1 MHCSFQGDWHCC
13 AISGAPFHHLMSGKS
28 GGHSNMMLFWRQR
41 WQAAMPW
48 QANEG
53 VIRRL
58 STMCIYSLTASGLL
72 ASFCGIDFKG
82 VDNMLGQLEK
92 PAVASDD
99 SQTMSENVFR
109 RIQAAIVKG
118 EIAPG
123 SKISEPELART
134 YGISRGPLR
143 EAIHRLEGQRLLVR
157 VPHVGARV
165 VSLSHA
171 ELVELYEI
179 RESLEGMA
187 CRLAAERM
195 TDAEIEEL
203 RQVLHTHERDAA
215 FQAGVGYYQ
224 QEGDFDFHYR
234 IIQGAGNRTLTQML
248 CGELYQL
255 VRMYRIQFS
264 ATPNRP
270 RQAFA
275 EHHRIL
281 DAIADRD
288 GELAELL
295 MRRHIGASK
304 RNIAR
309 HFPDGAPSSRGE
321 S

>member
-1 MHCSFQGDWHCC
+1 
-13 AISGAPFHHLMSGKS
+13 
-28 GGHSNMMLFWRQR
+28 
-41 WQAAMPW
+41 
-48 QANEG
+48 
-53 VIRRL
+53 
-58 STMCIYSLTASGLL
+58 
-72 ASFCGIDFKG
+72 
-82 VDNMLGQLEK
+82 
-92 PAVASDD
+92 
-99 SQTMSENVFR
+99 
-109 RIQAAIVKG
+109 
-118 EIAPG
+118 
-123 SKISEPELART
+123 
-134 YGISRGPLR
+134 
-143 EAIHRLEGQRLLVR
+143 
-157 VPHVGARV
+157 HVGARV
-165 VSLSHA
+165 VSLSHE
-171 ELVELYEI
+171 ELIELYEI

-309 HFPDGAPSSRGE
+309 HFPDGAPQSRGE

>member
-1 MHCSFQGDWHCC
+1 
-13 AISGAPFHHLMSGKS
+13 
-28 GGHSNMMLFWRQR
+28 MLEVLESSVP
-41 WQAAMPW
+41 AM
-48 QANEG
+48 QDAE
-53 VIRRL
+53 
-58 STMCIYSLTASGLL
+58 TL
-72 ASFCGIDFKG
+72 A
-82 VDNMLGQLEK
+82 
-92 PAVASDD
+92 
-99 SQTMSENVFR
+99 ENVFR

-143 EAIHRLEGQRLLVR
+143 EAIHRLEGQRLVVR
-157 VPHVGARV
+157 IPHVGARV
-165 VSLSHA
+165 VSLDPA
-171 ELVELYEI
+171 QMIELYEI
-179 RESLEGMA
+179 RESLEGLA

-195 TDAEIEEL
+195 SQAQIDEL
-203 RQVLHTHERDAA
+203 RQVLDTHERDEA

-234 IIQGAGNRTLTQML
+234 IIQGSGNQTLYRML

-264 ATPNRP
+264 TTPNRP

-295 MRRHIGASK
+295 MRRHIGASR
-304 RNIAR
+304 RNIER
-309 HFPDGAPSSRGE
+309 HYQAAPERGE
-321 S
+321 A

>member
-1 MHCSFQGDWHCC
+1 MLDS
-13 AISGAPFHHLMSGKS
+13 AVSAAP
-28 GGHSNMMLFWRQR
+28 
-41 WQAAMPW
+41 
-48 QANEG
+48 
-53 VIRRL
+53 V
-58 STMCIYSLTASGLL
+58 
-72 ASFCGIDFKG
+72 
-82 VDNMLGQLEK
+82 VDDPETL
-92 PAVASDD
+92 
-99 SQTMSENVFR
+99 SENVFR
-109 RIQAAIVKG
+109 RIQSAIIKG

-171 ELVELYEI
+171 ELIELYEI

-195 TDAEIEEL
+195 TAEEINDL
-203 RQVLHTHERDAA
+203 RRVLETHERDAA

-234 IIQGAGNRTLTQML
+234 IIQGSGNKTLTQML
-248 CGELYQL
+248 CGDLYQL

-304 RNIAR
+304 RNIER
-309 HFPDGAPSSRGE
+309 HYLEQCSLQQPAPTRGE
-321 S
+321 

>member
-1 MHCSFQGDWHCC
+1 
-13 AISGAPFHHLMSGKS
+13 
-28 GGHSNMMLFWRQR
+28 MLD
-41 WQAAMPW
+41 
-48 QANEG
+48 
-53 VIRRL
+53 
-58 STMCIYSLTASGLL
+58 LTTPR
-72 ASFCGIDFKG
+72 
-82 VDNMLGQLEK
+82 
-92 PAVASDD
+92 PAASDD
-99 SQTMSENVFR
+99 TETLSEHVFR
-109 RIQAAIVKG
+109 CIQAAIVKG
-118 EIAPG
+118 DIAPG

-171 ELVELYEI
+171 ELIELYEI

-187 CRLAAERM
+187 CRLAAARM
-195 TDAEIEEL
+195 SQADIDEL
-203 RQVLHTHERDAA
+203 RAVLQTHERDAA
-215 FQAGVGYYQ
+215 FQAGLGYYQ
-224 QEGDFDFHYR
+224 QEGDYDFHYR
-234 IIQGAGNRTLTQML
+234 IIHGSGNQTLVKML

-270 RQAFA
+270 RQAFS

-281 DAIADRD
+281 DAIESRD

-304 RNIAR
+304 RNIER
-309 HFPDGAPSSRGE
+309 HYQDANNNDLRGDQ
-321 S
+321 

>member
-1 MHCSFQGDWHCC
+1 
-13 AISGAPFHHLMSGKS
+13 MSS
-28 GGHSNMMLFWRQR
+28 CNF
-41 WQAAMPW
+41 
-48 QANEG
+48 E
-53 VIRRL
+53 
-58 STMCIYSLTASGLL
+58 
-72 ASFCGIDFKG
+72 G
-82 VDNMLGQLEK
+82 VDNMLD
-92 PAVASDD
+92 AVEASTAVVED
-99 SQTMSENVFR
+99 SETLSENVFR

-171 ELVELYEI
+171 ELIELYEI

-195 TDAEIEEL
+195 TAEQIDEL
-203 RQVLHTHERDAA
+203 RTVLDTHERDAA

-234 IIQGAGNRTLTQML
+234 IIQGSGNKTLSQML

-264 ATPNRP
+264 TTPNRP

-281 DAIADRD
+281 DAIAERD

-295 MRRHIGASK
+295 MRRHIGASR
-304 RNIAR
+304 RNIER
-309 HFPDGAPSSRGE
+309 HYQAAPDRGE
-321 S
+321 K

>member
-1 MHCSFQGDWHCC
+1 
-13 AISGAPFHHLMSGKS
+13 
-28 GGHSNMMLFWRQR
+28 MLKVV
-41 WQAAMPW
+41 
-48 QANEG
+48 EK
-53 VIRRL
+53 
-58 STMCIYSLTASGLL
+58 TMT
-72 ASFCGIDFKG
+72 
-82 VDNMLGQLEK
+82 
-92 PAVASDD
+92 VADD
-99 SQTMSENVFR
+99 SETLSENVFR
-109 RIQAAIVKG
+109 RIQSAIVKG

-123 SKISEPELART
+123 GKYAEAELDRA

-143 EAIHRLEGQRLLVR
+143 EAIHRLEGQRLVVR

-171 ELVELYEI
+171 ELIELYEI

-195 TDAEIEEL
+195 TQAEIDEL
-203 RQVLHTHERDAA
+203 RGVLDTHERDAA
-215 FQAGVGYYQ
+215 FQAGIGYYQ

-234 IIQGAGNRTLTQML
+234 IIQGSGNRTLSQML

-255 VRMYRIQFS
+255 VRMYRIQYS
-264 ATPNRP
+264 TTPNRP

-295 MRRHIGASK
+295 MRRHIGASR
-304 RNIAR
+304 RNIER
-309 HFPDGAPSSRGE
+309 HYQAASQTTSDRGKQ
-321 S
+321 

>member
-1 MHCSFQGDWHCC
+1 
-13 AISGAPFHHLMSGKS
+13 
-28 GGHSNMMLFWRQR
+28 ML
-41 WQAAMPW
+41 
-48 QANEG
+48 
-53 VIRRL
+53 
-58 STMCIYSLTASGLL
+58 
-72 ASFCGIDFKG
+72 D
-82 VDNMLGQLEK
+82 QLET
-92 PAVASDD
+92 PVVSQDD

-171 ELVELYEI
+171 ELIELYEI

-203 RQVLHTHERDAA
+203 RQVLHTHERDEA
-215 FQAGVGYYQ
+215 FQAGLGYYQ

-234 IIQGAGNRTLTQML
+234 IIQGAGNRTLTQCL
-248 CGELYQL
+248 GGSCTNWCACTASSSPPP
-255 VRMYRIQFS
+255 RIVHARLLPSITAFLTRLPI
-264 ATPNRP
+264 ATVNW
-270 RQAFA
+270 
-275 EHHRIL
+275 
-281 DAIADRD
+281 
-288 GELAELL
+288 
-295 MRRHIGASK
+295 
-304 RNIAR
+304 
-309 HFPDGAPSSRGE
+309 PSC
-321 S
+321 

>member
-1 MHCSFQGDWHCC
+1 
-13 AISGAPFHHLMSGKS
+13 MSTIV
-28 GGHSNMMLFWRQR
+28 LETPDFI
-41 WQAAMPW
+41 QADS
-48 QANEG
+48 ET
-53 VIRRL
+53 L
-58 STMCIYSLTASGLL
+58 S
-72 ASFCGIDFKG
+72 
-82 VDNMLGQLEK
+82 EH
-92 PAVASDD
+92 
-99 SQTMSENVFR
+99 VFR
-109 RIQAAIVKG
+109 RIQTAIVQG

-123 SKISEPELART
+123 SKISEPELARI

-165 VSLSHA
+165 VSLSHT
-171 ELVELYEI
+171 ELIELYEI

-195 TDAEIEEL
+195 SQEEIDEL
-203 RQVLHTHERDAA
+203 RRVLDLHERDAA

-234 IIQGAGNRTLTQML
+234 IIQGSGNQTLSKML

-255 VRMYRIQFS
+255 VRMYRLQFS

-281 DAIADRD
+281 DAIAERD
-288 GELAELL
+288 GEMAELL
-295 MRRHIGASK
+295 MRRHIAASK
-304 RNIAR
+304 RNIER
-309 HFPDGAPSSRGE
+309 HFSINVELGAPTKTAKPRGE

>member
-1 MHCSFQGDWHCC
+1 MRDS
-13 AISGAPFHHLMSGKS
+13 I
-28 GGHSNMMLFWRQR
+28 
-41 WQAAMPW
+41 
-48 QANEG
+48 E
-53 VIRRL
+53 
-58 STMCIYSLTASGLL
+58 SLTL
-72 ASFCGIDFKG
+72 
-82 VDNMLGQLEK
+82 VQ
-92 PAVASDD
+92 DD
-99 SQTMSENVFR
+99 PETLSEQVFR
-109 RIQAAIVKG
+109 QIQAAIVSG
-118 EIAPG
+118 QIAPG
-123 SKISEPELART
+123 SKISEPELARS
-134 YGISRGPLR
+134 YGISRGTLR

-165 VSLSHA
+165 VELSHA
-171 ELVELYEI
+171 ELIELYEI

-195 TDAEIEEL
+195 SPKEIEEL
-203 RQVLHTHERDAA
+203 RRVLEMHERDAA

-234 IIQGAGNRTLTQML
+234 IIQGSGNRTLTQML
-248 CGELYQL
+248 CGDLYQL

-281 DAIADRD
+281 DAIAEGD

-295 MRRHIGASK
+295 MRRHIAASK
-304 RNIAR
+304 RNIER
-309 HFPDGAPSSRGE
+309 HYQALCASQTAPHQTAQPRGE

>member
-1 MHCSFQGDWHCC
+1 
-13 AISGAPFHHLMSGKS
+13 MSATAVS
-28 GGHSNMMLFWRQR
+28 
-41 WQAAMPW
+41 
-48 QANEG
+48 
-53 VIRRL
+53 
-58 STMCIYSLTASGLL
+58 SLPVPDPEFTTPPS
-72 ASFCGIDFKG
+72 
-82 VDNMLGQLEK
+82 
-92 PAVASDD
+92 AVPME
-99 SQTMSENVFR
+99 TETLSENVFR
-109 RIQAAIVKG
+109 RIQAAIING

-157 VPHVGARV
+157 IPHVGARV
-165 VSLSHA
+165 VSLNHA
-171 ELVELYEI
+171 ELIELYEI

-195 TDAEIEEL
+195 SQAQIDEL
-203 RQVLHTHERDAA
+203 REVLATHERDAA

-234 IIQGAGNRTLTQML
+234 IIQGSGNSTLVQML
-248 CGELYQL
+248 CDDLYQL

-270 RQAFA
+270 HQAFA

-281 DAIADRD
+281 DAIAERD

-295 MRRHIGASK
+295 MRRHIAASK
-304 RNIAR
+304 CNVER
-309 HFPDGAPSSRGE
+309 HYLEPNQNNTPGAPS
-321 S
+321 

>member
-1 MHCSFQGDWHCC
+1 
-13 AISGAPFHHLMSGKS
+13 MSATS
-28 GGHSNMMLFWRQR
+28 
-41 WQAAMPW
+41 
-48 QANEG
+48 
-53 VIRRL
+53 V
-58 STMCIYSLTASGLL
+58 SLHVLPNSDAQL
-72 ASFCGIDFKG
+72 ASSVPGETET
-82 VDNMLGQLEK
+82 L
-92 PAVASDD
+92 
-99 SQTMSENVFR
+99 SENVFR
-109 RIQAAIVKG
+109 RIQAAIVNG

-157 VPHVGARV
+157 IPHVGARV
-165 VSLSHA
+165 VSLNHA
-171 ELVELYEI
+171 ELIELYEI

-195 TDAEIEEL
+195 SQVQIDEL
-203 RQVLHTHERDAA
+203 REVLATHERDAA

-234 IIQGAGNRTLTQML
+234 IIQGSGNSTLVQML
-248 CGELYQL
+248 CDDLYQL

-270 RQAFA
+270 HQAFA

-281 DAIADRD
+281 DAIAERD

-295 MRRHIGASK
+295 MRRHIAASK
-304 RNIAR
+304 RNIER
-309 HFPDGAPSSRGE
+309 HYLEPNYNNTPGAQP
-321 S
+321 